1 MSNAKLSRRFHLASE
16 VGDQSFDRVLHFS
29 TIDKYAYILGNKEPY
44 LQAHKL
50 AYTFARMNLS
60 QRIKAARKHA
70 GLTQRQLA
78 EAVNVEQPLISQ
90 LETGKT
96 LKSAHI
102 AQMAKVCGVS
112 AIWLASGEGEML
124 PSDAGNDANVE
135 SGSLVPAADNHKE
148 VAAAKVLE
156 MLQRH
161 GKGLSAAV
169 RKQIV
174 DAVADSLAES
184 EPTSS
189 PQSNVIIADFLPP
202 TPAGDAI
209 RIVHYDVRTAL
220 GGGQL
225 VPDYPE
231 IMPDLLVS
239 KQHLQELGVIYKD
252 PCHLKMLTGY
262 GQSMAPTIQHL
273 DPMIV
278 DVSIREFEGDGIY
291 SFVWQGHFYTKRLQ
305 VADAEHFEMI
315 SDNPNHKDRMI
326 RIDDIYIQA
335 RVLLVWNAKKL

>member
-1 MSNAKLSRRFHLASE
+1 
-16 VGDQSFDRVLHFS
+16 
-29 TIDKYAYILGNKEPY
+29 
-44 LQAHKL
+44 
-50 AYTFARMNLS
+50 MNLS
-60 QRIKAARKHA
+60 QRMKAARKHA

-96 LKSAHI
+96 LKSAHM

-124 PSDAGNDANVE
+124 PGDTGHELSIETGLIA
-135 SGSLVPAADNHKE
+135 PALENHKE
-148 VAAAKVLE
+148 AAAAKVME

-161 GKGLSAAV
+161 GKGLSAEAQQ
-169 RKQIV
+169 KIV
-174 DAVADSLAES
+174 DAVANSLTEEEQAAGQPS
-184 EPTSS
+184 D
-189 PQSNVIIADFLPP
+189 VIIADFLPP
-202 TPAGDAI
+202 APPGDAI
-209 RIVHYDVRTAL
+209 RIAHYDVRTAL
-220 GGGQL
+220 GSGQL

-315 SDNPNHKDRMI
+315 SDNPNHKDRLI
-326 RIDDIYIQA
+326 RIDDTYIQA

>member
-1 MSNAKLSRRFHLASE
+1 MLTGKELGTAIEAARLAKGVSKKKLAEDFGVKPPSVQGWVNHGRIDKAKLMQLIAY
-16 VGDQSFDRVLHFS
+16 FS
-29 TIDKYAYILGNKEPY
+29 DVVPLEHWGLDEQLLRSLSAAGEEPEKIEHGT
-44 LQAHKL
+44 A
-50 AYTFARMNLS
+50 
-60 QRIKAARKHA
+60 
-70 GLTQRQLA
+70 
-78 EAVNVEQPLISQ
+78 
-90 LETGKT
+90 
-96 LKSAHI
+96 
-102 AQMAKVCGVS
+102 
-112 AIWLASGEGEML
+112 
-124 PSDAGNDANVE
+124 
-135 SGSLVPAADNHKE
+135 LVPASDNPKE
-148 VAAAKVLE
+148 AAAAAVME
-156 MLQRH
+156 MLQKHR
-161 GKGLSAAV
+161 KGLSAAAQQ
-169 RKQIV
+169 KIA

-184 EPTSS
+184 VPATV
-189 PQSNVIIADFLPP
+189 QQNNVIIADFLPP
-202 TPAGDAI
+202 APPGDAI
-209 RIVHYDVRTAL
+209 RIAHYDVRTAL

-239 KQHLQELGVIYKD
+239 RQHLQELGVIYKD

-315 SDNPNHKDRMI
+315 SDNPNHKDRLI
-326 RIDDIYIQA
+326 RIDETYIQA

>member
-1 MSNAKLSRRFHLASE
+1 
-16 VGDQSFDRVLHFS
+16 
-29 TIDKYAYILGNKEPY
+29 
-44 LQAHKL
+44 
-50 AYTFARMNLS
+50 MNLS
-60 QRIKAARKHA
+60 QRMKAARKHA
-70 GLTQRQLA
+70 GLTQKQLA
-78 EAVNVEQPLISQ
+78 EAASVEQPLISQ

-102 AQMAKVCGVS
+102 AQLAKACGVS

-124 PSDAGNDANVE
+124 PGDASNESNV
-135 SGSLVPAADNHKE
+135 GPGQRLPTADNHKE
-148 VAAAKVLE
+148 AAASKVLE

-174 DAVADSLAES
+174 DAVADSMAES
-184 EPTSS
+184 EPPANQPSD
-189 PQSNVIIADFLPP
+189 VIIADFLPP
-202 TPAGDAI
+202 APAGDAI
-209 RIVHYDVRTAL
+209 RIAHYDVRTAL
-220 GGGQL
+220 GSGQL

-231 IMPDLLVS
+231 IMPDLVVS

-252 PCHLKMLTGY
+252 PSHLKMLTGY

-305 VADAEHFEMI
+305 IADAEHFEMI
-315 SDNPNHKDRMI
+315 SDNPNHKDRLI
-326 RIDDIYIQA
+326 RIDDTYIQA